1 MIVTGLAIGFAVLA
15 VFLGLALRKLIWQIR
30 DLERQISFLEEKQ
43 SNGDVVCDIRFG
55 GIGRLTDTLNRAF
68 EQQKSRRQQW
78 IRNENRIA
86 QTYTNLSHDI
96 RTPLTSLDGYFQ
108 LLAQTKDPEAQER
121 YLRII
126 QERIHALRDILEELF
141 MFTRLES
148 RTYEMKLEE
157 CDFNAILK
165 ETLFSYYEEWENS
178 GIEPVFDIPE
188 GKMIVQGN
196 EPAIRRILQN
206 IIKNVLDH
214 GGRSVEISLSAVE
227 GQVCV
232 VAQNRVAHPE
242 EIDVTRIF
250 ERFYKGDPARSRT
263 STGLGM
269 AIARELTEYMN
280 GSIAASLEG
289 NIFQLKLQIPMV

>member
-1 MIVTGLAIGFAVLA
+1 MTGFVMGFCAAAVIFGLLLWKMI
-15 VFLGLALRKLIWQIR
+15 RQIR
-30 DLERQISFLEEKQ
+30 ELAQQIRFLEEKQ
-43 SNGDVVCDIRFG
+43 SNGDLVCDIRFG
-55 GIGRLTDTLNRAF
+55 GIGRLTDVLNHVLK
-68 EQQKSRRQQW
+68 QQKARRQQW
-78 IRNENRIA
+78 IQNENRIA

-108 LLAQTKDPEAQER
+108 LLAQTQDPEAQER

-148 RTYEMKLEE
+148 RTYDMKLEE
-157 CDFNAILK
+157 CDFNAVLK
-165 ETLFSYYEEWENS
+165 ETLFSYYEEWDKN

-188 GKMIVQGN
+188 GKMPVRGN
-196 EPAIRRILQN
+196 VPAIRRILQN

-214 GGRSVEISLSAVE
+214 GGRSVEISLYVVE

-232 VAQNRVAHPE
+232 CFQNRVAHPE
-242 EIDVTRIF
+242 EIDVSRIF
-250 ERFYKGDPARSRT
+250 ERFYKADRARSRT

-280 GSIAASLEG
+280 GNITASLEG
-289 NIFQLKLQIPMV
+289 NIFQLKLQLPMV

>member
-1 MIVTGLAIGFAVLA
+1 MVVTGLAIGFGIIA

-30 DLERQISFLEEKQ
+30 DLERQVRFLEEKQ
-43 SNGDVVCDIRFG
+43 SNGDVVCDICFG
-55 GIGRLTDTLNRAF
+55 GIGRLTDTLNRVF

-108 LLAQTKDPEAQER
+108 LLEQTKDPEAQER

-148 RTYEMKLEE
+148 KTYEMKLEE
-157 CDFNAILK
+157 CDFNAVLK
-165 ETLFSYYEEWENS
+165 DTLFSYYDEWENN

-188 GKMIVQGN
+188 EKMPVRGN
-196 EPAIRRILQN
+196 EQAIRRILQN

-227 GQVCV
+227 GQACV
-232 VAQNRVAHPE
+232 IVQNKVEHPE
-242 EIDVTRIF
+242 EIDVSRIF
-250 ERFYKGDPARSRT
+250 ERFYKADPARSRT

-280 GSIAASLEG
+280 GSITASLAG
-289 NIFQLKLQIPMV
+289 DIFQLKLQIPMV